1 MLSVEYGIGFSTLQ
15 ISVRGNFMLVII
27 LIAITFICGII
38 ITASNN
44 INKRATFLALLG
56 VTLGL
61 LLGMIN
67 TPATRLYEEGQKA
80 VKECQQHIV
89 EGEECVMVVT
99 AVII

>member
-1 MLSVEYGIGFSTLQ
+1 
-15 ISVRGNFMLVII
+15 MLVII
-27 LIAITFICGII
+27 LIVITFVCGII

-44 INKRATFLALLG
+44 INKRATFLAILG

-67 TPATRLYEEGQKA
+67 TPATLLYEEGQKA

-89 EGEECVMVVT
+89 EGEECIMVVT

>member
-1 MLSVEYGIGFSTLQ
+1 MLSVEYGMDFNILQ
-15 ISVRGNFMLVII
+15 ISVRGNFMTVII
-27 LIAITFICGII
+27 LIVLTFVCGII

-44 INKRATFLALLG
+44 INKRATFLAILG

-67 TPATRLYEEGQKA
+67 TPATLLYEEGQKA

-89 EGEECVMVVT
+89 EGEECIMVVT

>member
-1 MLSVEYGIGFSTLQ
+1 
-15 ISVRGNFMLVII
+15 MLVII
-27 LIAITFICGII
+27 LIAITFVCGII

-44 INKRATFLALLG
+44 INKRATFLAILG

-67 TPATRLYEEGQKA
+67 TPATKLYEEGQKA

-89 EGEECVMVVT
+89 EGEECIMVVT